1 MARFLMIGVA
11 ASALLAGG
19 VTNSAAEAPAASVA
33 APALSGGERWVYDQ
47 MNPYR
52 RTREGTLTY
61 TLAARAGGFELVGRS
76 DRAEVPVRSES
87 VTAPWQI
94 SAQSTGTARRSF
106 DPGLTE
112 IPFPLAAGQRWKE
125 KVRVTDERGGT
136 QRWSVSGRALRWE
149 RVKTPAGEF
158 EALRVERQMNLGDG
172 DAVWG
177 STSVHDIFWYVPE
190 VKRWVRRELRH
201 ERRENAM
208 QGRVEKDWT
217 VWQLASYQLA
227 K

>member
-1 MARFLMIGVA
+1 MAKFLMIGVA
-11 ASALLAGG
+11 AAALLAGG
-19 VTNSAAEAPAASVA
+19 STSSAAEAPAASVA
-33 APALSGGERWVYDQ
+33 APALKGGESWVYEQ
-47 MNPYR
+47 INQYN
-52 RTREGTLTY
+52 RTEVRTITFTLT
-61 TLAARAGGFELVGRS
+61 ARAGGFELVGRS
-76 DRAEVPVRSES
+76 NRGEDPVRSES

-112 IPFPLAAGQRWKE
+112 IPFPLAPGQRWKE
-125 KVRVTDERGGT
+125 KLRVTDERGGT
-136 QRWSVSGRALRWE
+136 QRWSVSGRAVRWE

>member
-33 APALSGGERWVYDQ
+33 APALKGGESWVYGQ
-47 MNPYR
+47 INPYSR
-52 RTREGTLTY
+52 DRTRVRTITY

-76 DRAEVPVRSES
+76 DRAEDPVRSES

-158 EALRVERQMNLGDG
+158 EALRVERSMNLGDG

-177 STSVHDIFWYVPE
+177 STSVSDIFWYVPD
-190 VKRWVRRELRH
+190 VKRWVRREQRH
-201 ERRENAM
+201 ERHENAM

-217 VWQLASYQLA
+217 VWELVSR
-227 K
+227 